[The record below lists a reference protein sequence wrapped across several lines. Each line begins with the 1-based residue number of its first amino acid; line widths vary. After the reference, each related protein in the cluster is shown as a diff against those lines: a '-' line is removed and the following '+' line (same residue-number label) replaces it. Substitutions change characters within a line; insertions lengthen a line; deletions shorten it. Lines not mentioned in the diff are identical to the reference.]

1 MITFDNFSGAS
12 LSFLIVNLFV
22 VALLGV
28 VILAAYRR
36 RIRTLMRGG
45 DAIAVNLP
53 PEKPGGLQLR
63 FNIITTPLTE
73 HAPTQRFSILFD
85 VLESVREHFYPA
97 LFTKSWRMWYIFLKY
112 RMILLL
118 NFKTHAFKGHTGR
131 DGNYP
136 ISARPVTYFWQ
147 VADCPL

>member
-85 VLESVREHFYPA
+85 VLESVREHFY
-97 LFTKSWRMWYIFLKY
+97 LLQSFLIMRRMEAK
-112 RMILLL
+112 RMKLSAERLRFSQSFARRRQRLSQAMVRSTIHR
-118 NFKTHAFKGHTGR
+118 F
-131 DGNYP
+131 GN
-136 ISARPVTYFWQ
+136 T
-147 VADCPL
+147 